1 MTKLLAVSLLLH
13 CLCLAALL
21 GTTCLAEDGTAG
33 AITQLD
39 SLTFYQLLQEE
50 PATFNAVIDVRSSSE
65 WEEGRIENAT
75 FVENLAS
82 FGTGMDEVSTPSDL
96 AGCQNCSIVA
106 YCGSG
111 ARAQIALENLLDA
124 GFQGRLY
131 NGQGVSQWTAAG
143 LPLVTDV
150 DSVTPPCTVNAT
162 AGEQCQ
168 CRLESLACAEAGVP
182 GDDSTSQAPGDD
194 STSQAPVD
202 DSTSQAAASITGS
215 GTFWLGVGIAASALL
230 L

>member
-1 MTKLLAVSLLLH
+1 MAKLLIAVSLPLLH
-13 CLCLAALL
+13 CLLLLVALL
-21 GTTCLAEDGTAG
+21 GTMCWAEDDTSG
-33 AITQLD
+33 IIQLD

-50 PATFNAVIDVRSSSE
+50 PATFNAVIDVRSSPE
-65 WEEGRIENAT
+65 WEEGHIENAT

-82 FGTGMDEVSTPSDL
+82 FGTGMDEVSAPSDL
-96 AGCQNCSIVA
+96 AGCENCSIVA

-162 AGEQCQ
+162 ASEQCQ
-168 CRLESLACAEAGVP
+168 CRLESLAACAEAG
-182 GDDSTSQAPGDD
+182 
-194 STSQAPVD
+194 APVD
-202 DSTSQAAASITGS
+202 DPTSQAAASITFS
-215 GTFWLGVGIAASALL
+215 RTFWLGAGIAVYALL
-230 L
+230 V